1 MERRPCQNRND
12 ESCPVFQIKG
22 YCFED
27 VHHLYYPKA
36 YYQNNR
42 FAKEFRE
49 LPDHKVEICRAE
61 HNEIHAT
68 ERPPLRPSL
77 DFMKNAI
84 AKAREMRANA
94 RRKAN

>member
-1 MERRPCQNRND
+1 MEKRPCQNRND

-27 VHHLYYPKA
+27 VHHLYYPKS
-36 YYQNNR
+36 YYQNNK

-49 LPDHKVEICRAE
+49 LLENKVEICRAE

-68 ERPPLRPSL
+68 QRSVLRPSL

-84 AKAREMRANA
+84 ARAREA
-94 RRKAN
+94 RRNGRRTA